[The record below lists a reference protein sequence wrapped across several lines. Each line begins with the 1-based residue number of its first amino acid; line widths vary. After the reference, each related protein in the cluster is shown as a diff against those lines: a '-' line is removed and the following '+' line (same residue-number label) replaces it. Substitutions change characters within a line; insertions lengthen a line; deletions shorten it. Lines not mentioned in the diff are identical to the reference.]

1 MVCRRAAD
9 GWKIGKHEQKE
20 LETPEI
26 LTEEAAGAAAEAE
39 QEPMETA
46 EAPAAKRIKS
56 CKSMI
61 WWSLAKPRE
70 S

>member
-1 MVCRRAAD
+1 MS
-9 GWKIGKHEQKE
+9 KKE

-46 EAPAAKRIKS
+46 EAPAAKKD
-56 CKSMI
+56 KK
-61 WWSLAKPRE
+61 LANP
-70 S
+70 

>member
-1 MVCRRAAD
+1 MPPRSGRLE
-9 GWKIGKHEQKE
+9 GLENMSKKE
-20 LETPEI
+20 LESPEI

-61 WWSLAKPRE
+61 WWSLAKPRGN
-70 S
+70 